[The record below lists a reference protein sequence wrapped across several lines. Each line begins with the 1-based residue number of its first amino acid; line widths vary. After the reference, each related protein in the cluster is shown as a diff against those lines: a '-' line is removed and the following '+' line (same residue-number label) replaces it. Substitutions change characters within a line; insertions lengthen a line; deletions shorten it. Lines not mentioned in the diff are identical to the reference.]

1 MSRADTRGFLTD
13 KDKEWLRGEIDYEHR
28 QSAANRR
35 AAIRN
40 RVAAALSDFAELNQ
54 HWTEKE
60 RRRTLDE
67 VKDSEETA
75 AEIIE
80 FLYIWLNER
89 AADPEEMV
97 GDQADDNAL
106 AFRRA
111 LCGGIKKGKQHFG
124 SAPDPVLIDSNTEL
138 FEIPS
143 ADELQR
149 ELNTSQWRLLN
160 EYVRG
165 TFEGDDDEVID
176 KSEAANQY
184 EIGLQLAVRDELHH
198 RRVGADS
205 EMHRHDQMIRAS
217 IPQFD
222 SE

>member
-1 MSRADTRGFLTD
+1 MSRADSRGFLTD
-13 KDKEWLRGEIDYEHR
+13 KDKQWLRGEIEYEHR

-35 AAIRN
+35 AAIRD

-54 HWTEKE
+54 HWSEQE
-60 RRRTLDE
+60 RSRTINE
-67 VKDSEETA
+67 VEDPKETA
-75 AEIIE
+75 ADTIE

-111 LCGGIKKGKQHFG
+111 LCSGIKKGKKHFG
-124 SAPDPVLIDSNTEL
+124 GAPDTVLIDSNSEL
-138 FEIPS
+138 FEVPT
-143 ADELQR
+143 AEELQQ

-165 TFEGDDDEVID
+165 AFQGDDDEAIE

-184 EIGLQLAVRDELHH
+184 EIGLQLAVREELYH
-198 RRVGADS
+198 RRARADS
-205 EMHRHDQMIRAS
+205 GINRHDQMTRAS